1 MRRYEML
8 CGCTPFVAKSIGDI
22 FLRIHKD
29 AILFGPAFKTMPEA
43 VDLIKQLCHKDPTKR
58 LGCT

>member
-1 MRRYEML
+1 ML

-29 AILFGPAFKTMPEA
+29 TISFGPAFKTMPEA